1 MGTIDTIGSDATQ
14 IAPRA
19 RLITRRNTFGLLR
32 RIRYAIA
39 IWSEKRRGRAILRT
53 LTDDQLWDI
62 GLTRREAEGEASKSF
77 FWD

>member
-19 RLITRRNTFGLLR
+19 RRITRRNAFALLR
-32 RIRYAIA
+32 KIRYAMA
-39 IWSEKRRGRAILRT
+39 IRSEKRRGRAILRT

-62 GLTRREAEGEASKSF
+62 GLTRRDAEGEVSKSF